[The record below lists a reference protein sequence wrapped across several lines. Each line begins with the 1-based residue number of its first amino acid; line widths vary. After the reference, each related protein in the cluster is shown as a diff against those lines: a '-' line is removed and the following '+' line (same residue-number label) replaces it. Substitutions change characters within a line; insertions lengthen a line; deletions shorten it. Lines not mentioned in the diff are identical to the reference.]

1 MQNQY
6 DLKRYAVLY
15 VDDEEKALK
24 YFEKTFG
31 DEFRILTANNAADGI
46 KLIEQHGDDI
56 GVLLSD
62 QRMPG
67 EKGVQLLEKAR
78 HMRPRLVRM
87 MVTAYADYGATVDA
101 VNFGNIF
108 RYISKPIQVDD
119 MRNTLH
125 RAMEFYI
132 LQQERDDLLRE
143 KLSVLQN
150 MLVTDRVMGLGVIA
164 AGLGKNLCRPLNAV
178 QSFLEIGSGRLGQQL
193 FDLDRLRQ
201 ATFWR
206 EFHDHVVKQSSRIG
220 DMLGDLSNPPPAEK
234 AVDAA
239 ALIKGVVEQ
248 VQPAYAAKGVTL
260 QLDVAGALPA
270 LDAGS
275 ESLQKMLR
283 LVLEAE
289 LALLPAGKAVTLS
302 AQTVAEAA
310 DAGSL
315 RLTLT
320 DNGAGASTE
329 LLRSV
334 FDPFYSHADAG
345 MEGPALNLLGA
356 YLLAYHSGGRINAP
370 RSGSGFMLDIVLPVS
385 PPVAAGSAESSRD
398 FITNVLMNDILWER
412 LLPNG

>member
-1 MQNQY
+1 MQTQY

-46 KLIEQHGDDI
+46 KLIEQHGEDI

-78 HMRPRLVRM
+78 HLRPRLVRM

-101 VNFGNIF
+101 VNYGNIF

-132 LQQERDDLLRE
+132 LQQERDDLLKE

-164 AGLGKNLCRPLNAV
+164 AGLGQHLRGPLRGV
-178 QSFLEIGSGRLGQQL
+178 QSFLELSSGRLGQQL

-206 EFHDHVVKQSSRIG
+206 EFHEHVVKQSSRIA
-220 DMLGDLSNPPPAEK
+220 DLLGELRTAPSAEETI
-234 AVDAA
+234 DAA
-239 ALIKGVVEQ
+239 AIIKAAVEQ
-248 VQPAYAAKGVTL
+248 QQPSYAAKGVTL
-260 QLDVAGALPA
+260 QYNATGSLPA
-270 LDAGS
+270 LHAS
-275 ESLQKMLR
+275 STMFQKMLS
-283 LVLEAE
+283 LLLEAE
-289 LALLPAGKAVTLS
+289 LALLPAGASVTLS
-302 AQTVAEAA
+302 AETVTEAA
-310 DAGSL
+310 DAGAL

-320 DNGAGASTE
+320 DNGTRSSGE

-334 FDPFYSHADAG
+334 FDPFYTHTDAG
-345 MEGPALNLLGA
+345 LEAPALNLLGA
-356 YLLAYHSGGRINAP
+356 YLLAYHHGGRITSP
-370 RSGSGFMLDIVLPVS
+370 RTGSGRIIEVLLPAS
-385 PPVAAGSAESSRD
+385 APAPASSAESSRE